1 MNALIEWLDDPQV
14 YRVNQRKAHSDHVIY
29 GAKEEVE
36 TGNTRIQSLNGKW
49 QFCYSRNALERP
61 VNFLKRNLITAA
73 SIRLMFLGIS
83 N

>member
-49 QFCYSRNALERP
+49 QFCYSRNALEP
-61 VNFLKRNLITAA
+61 AELIPYSYFGLFKRLV
-73 SIRLMFLGIS
+73 SVCP
-83 N
+83 